1 MAHHLVFK
9 MEEFMFIQRTLKKM
23 KPFTIQNVLG
33 VVTARIEKFQFS
45 HESQSG
51 DSFNYAEEC
60 GEPTPAIADSALCA
74 ADAYLLGN

>member
-1 MAHHLVFK
+1 
-9 MEEFMFIQRTLKKM
+9 MFIQRTLKKI

-45 HESQSG
+45 HESKSG

-60 GEPTPAIADSALCA
+60 GEPIPATADSALCA
-74 ADAYLLGN
+74 ADAYLFGN